1 MTSPLKVHWKKS
13 IESPLENESPLEKVH
28 WKSIGKVYWKS
39 IGKWKSIESPLEK
52 VHWKKSIESPLEKV
66 HWKYLYDFENF
77 LTLNLLCNL
86 DHYLYDFENFH
97 IVKTSSSSGLRKIF
111 LIDIMCP
118 GIVLVTPTVCH
129 LWLKVS
135 WGSFQSPM
143 VTWITIFMNNPW
155 HWALNEIRLGE
166 HSYSETTS
174 GEAGDYAQNFIF
186 EQKRK
191 EEKT

>member
-1 MTSPLKVHWKKS
+1 MSNIHMNDPYK
-13 IESPLENESPLEKVH
+13 
-28 WKSIGKVYWKS
+28 
-39 IGKWKSIESPLEK
+39 
-52 VHWKKSIESPLEKV
+52 
-66 HWKYLYDFENF
+66 DF
-77 LTLNLLCNL
+77 CNWHHVSR
-86 DHYLYDFENFH
+86 D
-97 IVKTSSSSGLRKIF
+97 
-111 LIDIMCP
+111 C
-118 GIVLVTPTVCH
+118 PTVCH